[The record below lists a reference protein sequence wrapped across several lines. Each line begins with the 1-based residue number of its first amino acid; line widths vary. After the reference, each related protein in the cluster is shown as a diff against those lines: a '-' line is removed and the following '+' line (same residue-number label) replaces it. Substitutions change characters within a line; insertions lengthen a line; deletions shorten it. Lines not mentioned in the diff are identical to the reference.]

1 MQDVS
6 IRAPAWGAT
15 IDVQALIAKE
25 AMFQSARPRGARLG
39 SIWPI
44 SCRWRFNP
52 RARVGRDKP
61 NPADLSTWDW
71 FQSARPRGARHEIP
85 ALGLHLRDRF
95 NPRARVGRDYA
106 QGVHGS
112 LRHRFNPRARVGR
125 DSHRPALR
133 KTSATFQ
140 SARPRGARR
149 GANPDG
155 DDYSSFNPRARVGR
169 DPTLCCRSS
178 STGRFNPRARVGRD
192 QTSTCTS
199 CLLQCFNPRARVG
212 RDP

>member
-95 NPRARVGRDYA
+95 NPRARVGRD
-106 QGVHGS
+106 
-112 LRHRFNPRARVGR
+112 
-125 DSHRPALR
+125 SHRPALR